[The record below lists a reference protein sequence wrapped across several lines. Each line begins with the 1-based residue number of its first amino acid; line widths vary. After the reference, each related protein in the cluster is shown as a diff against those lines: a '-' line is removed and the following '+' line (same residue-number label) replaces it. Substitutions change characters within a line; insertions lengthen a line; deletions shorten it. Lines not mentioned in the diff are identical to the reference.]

1 MKWNHRIDSI
11 AMLRP
16 VGKVKLISKKGST
29 LHDFPYRSPD
39 RKCPHFWIINMTPPG
54 PAHCVHR
61 CIYCYA
67 RQAVYSDYS
76 AETLVYDN
84 LPELVEKDL
93 KRISLCPPVSISNV
107 SDPCQPI
114 PELRTEVMRL
124 VQLLMDYGV
133 AFSITTK
140 GDPGFLLDLP
150 GFAAY
155 QPKFIA
161 VTIEGTAD
169 ILRLLSPAAPAFDRR
184 LEAVKRLAG
193 LGIDTL
199 IRFDPVFPHL
209 FQALYDNSWFDRI
222 ERLVGTFAAT
232 GAKHIISS
240 TGRLSRNRALPA
252 GTSLWQQVLEIVRRL
267 SREAAGRFEREY
279 RYERGGTSQGYLL
292 ERELRLR
299 FHHRLK
305 AIVERNGMT
314 YATCQELSAPESDS
328 AGLPHC
334 ERFRLPFSRKQADGR
349 FRAIDGCT
357 ANCHVSCR
365 DISFPPCRRPELVSA
380 GPFKPGYLR
389 ERTAPGNRLPGMI

>member
-1 MKWNHRIDSI
+1 MDRNHRIGSI
-11 AMLRP
+11 AMQKP

-39 RKCPHFWIINMTPPG
+39 RKCPHFWIINVTPPG
-54 PAHCVHR
+54 PAHCVHS

-67 RQAVYSDYS
+67 RQAIYSDYS

-84 LPELVEKDL
+84 LPALVEKDL
-93 KRISLCPPVSISNV
+93 KRINLCPPVSISNV

-114 PELRTEVMRL
+114 PELRIEVKRL
-124 VQLLMDYGV
+124 VQLLMHYGV
-133 AFSITTK
+133 SFSITTK

-155 QPKFIA
+155 QPKFVA

-169 ILRLLSPAAPAFDRR
+169 ILLLLSPAAPAFDRR
-184 LEAVKRLAG
+184 LEAVRRLAG

-199 IRFDPVFPHL
+199 IRFDPVFLHL
-209 FQALYDNSWFDRI
+209 FQALYGNSWFDQI
-222 ERLVGTFAAT
+222 ERLMGTFAAT
-232 GAKHIISS
+232 GAKHIICS
-240 TGRLSRNRALPA
+240 TGRLSKNRTLSAD
-252 GTSLWQQVLEIVRRL
+252 TSLWQQVLEIVRRL
-267 SREAAGRFEREY
+267 SREAARRFEQEY

-292 ERELRLR
+292 KRELRLG

-334 ERFRLPFSRKQADGR
+334 ERPAQTLSRKQGDGH
-349 FRAIDGCT
+349 FRATDGYT
-357 ANCHVSCR
+357 ANCHVTCR
-365 DISFPPCRRPELVSA
+365 EMSFPPCQQPELVA
-380 GPFKPGYLR
+380 AHPFKLSHLR

>member
-1 MKWNHRIDSI
+1 MDRNHRIGSI
-11 AMLRP
+11 AMQKP

-39 RKCPHFWIINMTPPG
+39 RKCPHFWIINVTPPG
-54 PAHCVHR
+54 PAHCVHS

-67 RQAVYSDYS
+67 RQAIYSDYS

-84 LPELVEKDL
+84 LPALVEKDL
-93 KRISLCPPVSISNV
+93 KRINLCPPVSISNV

-114 PELRTEVMRL
+114 PELRIEVKRL
-124 VQLLMDYGV
+124 VQLLMHYGV
-133 AFSITTK
+133 SFSITTK

-155 QPKFIA
+155 QPKFVA

-169 ILRLLSPAAPAFDRR
+169 ILLLLSPAAPAFDRR
-184 LEAVKRLAG
+184 LEAVRRLAG

-199 IRFDPVFPHL
+199 IRFDPVFLHL
-209 FQALYDNSWFDRI
+209 FQALYGNSWFDQI
-222 ERLVGTFAAT
+222 ERLMGTFAAT
-232 GAKHIISS
+232 GAKHIICS
-240 TGRLSRNRALPA
+240 TGRLSKNRTLSADP
-252 GTSLWQQVLEIVRRL
+252 SLWQQVLEIVRRL
-267 SREAAGRFEREY
+267 SGEAARRFEQEY

-292 ERELRLR
+292 KRELRLG

-334 ERFRLPFSRKQADGR
+334 ERFRLPFSRKQADGH

-357 ANCHVSCR
+357 ANCHVTCR
-365 DISFPPCRRPELVSA
+365 EMSSPPCQQPELVA
-380 GPFKPGYLR
+380 AHPFKLSHLR